1 MSIKVIVFD
10 FDGTIADTQAILLEI
25 TNRLAPQYGY
35 LPIDP
40 EEVSR
45 LKNLTSREIIKQSKI
60 PRYKIPFLL
69 RKVQQ
74 ELGKEIERLQPIP
87 GLESCLLELKNRN
100 YQLGII
106 TSNFKPNVINF
117 LKQNQLDHFFE
128 FLYSETAIFG
138 KHRVINK
145 FLKQKNFK
153 PEEMIYIGDETRDI
167 EAARKSKVKSIAV
180 AWGFN
185 SDLILAQNHPDY
197 LVNHPQEILE
207 IVTKI

>member
-10 FDGTIADTQAILLEI
+10 FDGTIADTQAVLLEI

-35 LPIDP
+35 LPLDP

-87 GLESCLLELKNRN
+87 GLKSCLLELKNRD

-128 FLYSETAIFG
+128 FLYSETTIFG

-145 FLKQKNFK
+145 FLKQQNFK

-167 EAARKSKVKSIAV
+167 EAARKSKVKIIAV
-180 AWGFN
+180 TWGFN
-185 SDLILAQNHPDY
+185 SDLILAQNNPDY
-197 LVNHPQEILE
+197 LINQPQEILE
-207 IVTKI
+207 IVTT

>member
-87 GLESCLLELKNRN
+87 GLESCLLELNKVAPVTN
-100 YQLGII
+100 
-106 TSNFKPNVINF
+106 
-117 LKQNQLDHFFE
+117 
-128 FLYSETAIFG
+128 ET
-138 KHRVINK
+138 
-145 FLKQKNFK
+145 LT
-153 PEEMIYIGDETRDI
+153 P
-167 EAARKSKVKSIAV
+167 
-180 AWGFN
+180 
-185 SDLILAQNHPDY
+185 
-197 LVNHPQEILE
+197 LE
-207 IVTKI
+207 